1 MNIIQIAMIG
11 VLGVLLS
18 IQFKSGRAE
27 YGIYMSV
34 AVSIL
39 LFGCI
44 VERLGAFVSMFQEI
58 QSFMK
63 IDASYLSTLL
73 KMVGITYV
81 GEFASSVCKDSGYQT
96 IASQIELFSKLSIL
110 VLSVPVLTA
119 LLQTIQEF
127 LT

>member
-1 MNIIQIAMIG
+1 
-11 VLGVLLS
+11 
-18 IQFKSGRAE
+18 
-27 YGIYMSV
+27 
-34 AVSIL
+34 
-39 LFGCI
+39 
-44 VERLGAFVSMFQEI
+44 
-58 QSFMK
+58 MK